1 MSGDLKEV
9 IKTCEYWRK
18 KFQVGCTSNVK
29 AGMNMVCSVK
39 DRKANNKESF
49 IGDKIREIGG
59 VRL

>member
-29 AGMNMVCSVK
+29 AGMNMVCSETES
-39 DRKANNKESF
+39 KANLVNQNEQQ
-49 IGDKIREIGG
+49 RE
-59 VRL
+59 L

>member
-29 AGMNMVCSVK
+29 AGMNMVCSVTE
-39 DRKANNKESF
+39 RKANLVNQNEQQRV
-49 IGDKIREIGG
+49 IRLE
-59 VRL
+59 R